1 MIADTH
7 GEVERAAGASRLA
20 AQASLALDEAQK
32 NVDELETQLAARK
45 ATILARLHELA
56 EEERASHVHLD
67 TGDFEAFLREPYCIV
82 PTKPGEWTVV
92 VPRWIDFHIGVL
104 ESSTPS
110 YNKFRVN
117 KFAKW
122 LGNVPAA
129 LESQFPF
136 KEPLL
141 AVVEEGFVHVRGKVD
156 QDKTWERYSDHL
168 TRREGETK
176 LRVKEGCEFRLIAS
190 MIDDGIL
197 PFAPHPV
204 RKEHLRAKP
213 AWRVEHTFEDRNQG
227 RPPRDMRLDLREYQ
241 QRAWDEFLAK
251 GAIGVFWPMGAGK
264 TVIGLHAIAHLGGP
278 VLIVVPTSTLV
289 EQWNER
295 IKKHIGYD
303 AQRLVEVVTYAGLD
317 KIRARLARDPKL
329 RYRLLVFDECHVL
342 PANTF
347 SKAATIPCDYRL
359 GLSATPYRE
368 DGRTDYIFALTG
380 WPVGLDWQ
388 ELIDL
393 GVVQVPEIHVSLS
406 VDEPSKHAVL
416 ERLLEEKKR
425 TLVFCDS
432 IDKGNALAR
441 RFGLVF
447 VDGSTSNRIPKIRHE
462 LATRGSVI
470 VSRVGDEGLSLQEL
484 ERVIE
489 VDFLFGSRRQ
499 EGQRMGRLFHAT
511 AKGEHWVLMTSD
523 EHSKYDKRL
532 FAIREKGFRIRL
544 HKEGTA

>member
-1 MIADTH
+1 
-7 GEVERAAGASRLA
+7 AG
-20 AQASLALDEAQK
+20 QASLALDEAERSVEMLQR
-32 NVDELETQLAARK
+32 TLADRK
-45 ATILARLHELA
+45 AAILARLQELV
-56 EEERASHVHLD
+56 EEERASHVHLE

-92 VPRWIDFHIGVL
+92 VPRWVDFHIGVL

-122 LGNVPAA
+122 LGNVPKQ
-129 LESQFPF
+129 LEAQFPF
-136 KEPLL
+136 KDPLP
-141 AVVEEGFVHVRGKVD
+141 AVVEDGFVHVRGKRD
-156 QDKTWERYSDHL
+156 QDAAWERYSDHL
-168 TRREGETK
+168 VRREGETR
-176 LRVKEGCEFRLIAS
+176 LRVKEGAEFRLIAS

-204 RKEHLRAKP
+204 RKEHLRQKP
-213 AWRVEHTFEDRNQG
+213 AWAHEPNLFNQEG
-227 RPPRDMRLDLREYQ
+227 ELVPGQSHALTLRPYQ
-241 QRAWDEFLAK
+241 ERAWAEFLAK
-251 GAIGVFWPMGAGK
+251 GAVGVFWPMGAGK
-264 TVIGLHAIAHLGGP
+264 TVIGLQVVANLDGP

-289 EQWNER
+289 EQWWER
-295 IKKHIGYD
+295 VKKHIHYD
-303 AQRLVEVVTYAGLD
+303 QRKQVEIVTYAGLD
-317 KIRARLARDPKL
+317 KIRARLARDPKF
-329 RYRLLVFDECHVL
+329 RYRCIIFDECHVL

-347 SKAATIPCDYRL
+347 SKAATIPTDYRL

-388 ELIDL
+388 ELIEL

-406 VDEPSKHAVL
+406 TDEPSKHAVL
-416 ERLLEEKKR
+416 ERLLQDKKK

-432 IDKGNALAR
+432 IQKGNDLSR
-441 RFGLVF
+441 KLGLLF
-447 VDGSTSNRIPKIRHE
+447 VDGGTSNRLEKIRHQI
-462 LATRGSVI
+462 ATRGAVI

-489 VDFLFGSRRQ
+489 VDFLYGSRRQ

-511 AKGEHWVLMTSD
+511 AKGEHWVLMTRE
-523 EHSKYDKRL
+523 EHEKYDKRL
-532 FAIREKGFRIRL
+532 LAIREKGFRIKL